1 MCAHGNTVPVHL
13 AFPNR
18 YSWRD
23 EVEVDRCIAPVVQ
36 ELNNV
41 GVRTLNSCC
50 GHGRAPGAIFYEVP
64 D

>member
-1 MCAHGNTVPVHL
+1 MCEHGDTVPVRL

-18 YSWRD
+18 YSRRE

-36 ELNNV
+36 ELNDS

-50 GHGRAPGAIFYEVP
+50 GHGRAEGSIFYEVP
-64 D
+64 